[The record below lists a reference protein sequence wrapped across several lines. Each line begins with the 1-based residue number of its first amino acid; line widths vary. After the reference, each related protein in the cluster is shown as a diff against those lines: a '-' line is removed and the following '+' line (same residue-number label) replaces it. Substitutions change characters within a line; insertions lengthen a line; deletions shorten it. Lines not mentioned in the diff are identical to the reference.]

1 MYWHPEQFEMIFSLF
16 FQTINK
22 ITFQMKPQ
30 ISINENFDVHVAFHL
45 TLSLIERNTQYI
57 KIFYIS
63 ASSFC

>member
-16 FQTINK
+16 FQSINK

-57 KIFYIS
+57 KILYIS
-63 ASSFC
+63 ASLFC